1 MSRKH
6 IIAIIVITMLL
17 VVLAS
22 SIFFQK
28 AQAHSTAHA
37 TSVCWM
43 TGLSGPA
50 QQENLLFCANGQQID
65 HSVYNDTICLA
76 KTMRIVVGIP
86 EPATQTVDWA
96 GNAVTDVEY
105 SRGYH
110 AEHHDLVVPY
120 NTVRI
125 YSPSDTQIWVG
136 TSATGAGTC

>member
-1 MSRKH
+1 MTKRL
-6 IIAIIVITMLL
+6 ILIAVFLL
-17 VVLAS
+17 LGVTIGA
-22 SIFFQK
+22 
-28 AQAHSTAHA
+28 AQPQAVTAHSRAHA
-37 TSVCWM
+37 TSVCYL
-43 TGLSGPA
+43 TGLSGAA

-96 GNAVTDVEY
+96 GNQVTDVEY

-110 AEHHDLVVPY
+110 AEHHDLTNVTY

-125 YSPSDTQIWVG
+125 YSPSDAQIWVG